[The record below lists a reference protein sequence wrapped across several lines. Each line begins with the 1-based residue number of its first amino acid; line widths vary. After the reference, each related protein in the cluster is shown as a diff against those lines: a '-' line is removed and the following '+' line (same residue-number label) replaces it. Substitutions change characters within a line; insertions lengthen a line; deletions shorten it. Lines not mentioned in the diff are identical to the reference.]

1 MTVVNDTSPEVA
13 TGTSG
18 NGTSGN
24 GTSTVHRPFYTMRQ
38 RILRGYGPVAAIVL
52 VLVLVAVLVPS
63 KAGKSNNVA
72 ASGEPGGGSAQGTEG
87 ANVTGGPA
95 APGAATQTGAAA
107 QA

>member
-1 MTVVNDTSPEVA
+1 MTVVNDTSPDVA

-63 KAGKSNNVA
+63 KAG
-72 ASGEPGGGSAQGTEG
+72 
-87 ANVTGGPA
+87 
-95 APGAATQTGAAA
+95 
-107 QA
+107 